1 MRLLIVDGH
10 AYAYR
15 AFFAIRGM
23 RSPAGQPVN
32 AIFGF
37 VKMWRKL
44 RARLEPSHGL
54 VVWDGGLSEER
65 VAALPGY
72 KAQRPE
78 LPAELGEQ
86 IDGLNEYLSAAGVP
100 WQCDAGV
107 EADDVIAGVARR
119 AAQAGGDVVIASSDK
134 DFMQLVGPGIGL
146 VNPGDKEERVWGGA
160 EVKARTG
167 VEPAQVVDW
176 LSLVGDSV
184 DNIPGVP
191 GVGAK
196 TAARLLERFGSV
208 AGMYDRLELVESER
222 LRSALRAAEE
232 VVRRNQELVRL
243 REAAGSGVP
252 LERLRLREADV
263 ARLADL
269 YRKWGFRSLLAQVE
283 RAEPAR
289 SVEAGQATLL

>member
-243 REAAGSGVP
+243 REA
-252 LERLRLREADV
+252 DV